1 VSKKRADCASDWAAD
16 EEAEEAT
23 PRFTPGFS
31 LTLCY
36 LLPMSYFYLA
46 IAILAEVVA
55 TSMLKATDGFTK
67 GLPSLVVVG
76 GYALAFYMLSLTLRT
91 MSVGVAYAIWAGTGV
106 VLVSV
111 AGVVIYKQTPD
122 VWAGVGMTLIV
133 AGVVI
138 INLMSKS
145 VMH

>member
-1 VSKKRADCASDWAAD
+1 MTA
-16 EEAEEAT
+16 AT
-23 PRFTPGFS
+23 PRLTPGFF
-31 LTLCY
+31 LDALCY
-36 LLPMSYFYLA
+36 LACMTYLYLA

-67 GLPSLVVVG
+67 GLPSVVVVA

-122 VWAGVGMTLIV
+122 FWAVVGIALII